1 MKRTII
7 ILSAAVVAVLSVVS
21 CAKER
26 FDAPE
31 VTGDVITFSSFR
43 QQVFTRADI
52 DLMNFEVGTKYTL
65 LAVDTPASGGSY
77 QWVDGKGFATQPQVG
92 EEATGNVISYEPKA
106 VFRRGESL
114 DFFGLTYGNGD
125 VPALNTPLANGVN
138 PTITVA
144 EVADKAGA
152 GLNRF
157 PDLMHSNSGDARNRT
172 SAGGTVLLPF
182 QHAMAAVNIL
192 VSKQDETDDLD
203 VEKQLERVKIR
214 KITLENVATT
224 ATMDVV
230 TGDWTWDAS
239 TESGSRVVFESIQAD
254 GYTVGINAENPL
266 LTAAEGMK
274 EDDVDLLIIPTDKL
288 ADTDPA
294 KQLRLTVEIEGLEK
308 YNTLTDSFE
317 PYDNTAT
324 VQPGHTVI
332 TNGSCTVTQDLVVYS
347 DEDGHAEGPLEFER
361 NHKYT
366 LSIFIMR
373 DNVRIVAVS
382 PQVYDWVPVD
392 TEEYAAVLGQPVT
405 FGGTVWMDRNLGAKT
420 FDCENDFFNS
430 MGYYYQF
437 CRNIPW
443 IMDLDVLKRYLNNQ
457 TVFYRIPESEVP
469 YGGLRTADHYHSTT
483 NPKSVFSRHNVDKY
497 DSQGNL
503 YTEGTFGIH
512 SSATDNSDP
521 LFFTYDEH
529 GNKVSTWRT
538 SYRYLSY
545 DPADQTDKTLWP
557 ALNPGDPGGYSFIV
571 GPKNEGHQA
580 WSWTH
585 AEVDLYRNHWG
596 NMTSIP
602 ENQPAPKG
610 WKIASRKEVYT
621 ILPESVSS
629 GWTENSA
636 HLYQARTDHDMT
648 TGGVAGAPPTSSVAG
663 LYNFQYILGR
673 ITLPAAGSS
682 PGLKPINHS
691 TTTLPCVYGIKHQG
705 TDQAYR
711 IKIEQLPSKTVI
723 FSEGGKTFYFN
734 YVRITRYPAK
744 ATDKFLTNVTSNP
757 SDGISDNPKRQVTV
771 TQTNLQDF
779 DWDHPSAELFFPMQG
794 YIDAGNQDRDLF
806 LDEFGISCI
815 MRVTTWTGATPGHNH
830 TFYFRNVG
838 VGSNTGSRNALG
850 DPIRLI
856 RDFSADA
863 K

>member
-26 FDAPE
+26 FETPE

-52 DLMNFEVGTKYTL
+52 DLMNFPVGSKYTL

-114 DFFGLTYGNGD
+114 DFFGLTYGND
-125 VPALNTPLANGVN
+125 EVPALNTPLANGVN

-144 EVADKAGA
+144 EVANKAGA
-152 GLNRF
+152 GLNRL
-157 PDLMHSNSGDARNRT
+157 PDLMHSNDTDARNRT

-182 QHAMAAVNIL
+182 VHSMAAVNVL
-192 VSKQDETDDLD
+192 VSKQDENNQDDVD
-203 VEKQLERVKIR
+203 NHRQQLRNVKIK
-214 KITLENVATT
+214 KITLENVAAE

-230 TGDWTWDAS
+230 TGEWTWDAP
-239 TESGSRVVFESIQAD
+239 GVSRVVYQNPD
-254 GYTVGINAENPL
+254 GFTVTEKAQYPV
-266 LTAAEGMK
+266 TEGSG
-274 EDDVDLLIIPTDKL
+274 DRDLLVIPTKTL
-288 ADTDPA
+288 AASHPG
-294 KQLRLTVEIEGLEK
+294 KQVRLTVEIDGLEK
-308 YNTLTDSFE
+308 WDYDRGDYV

-332 TNGSCTVTQDLVVYS
+332 TNGSCTVTQDLMVYS
-347 DEDGHAEGPLEFER
+347 DETGEVEGPLEFER

-382 PQVYDWVPVD
+382 PQVYKWEPVD
-392 TEEYAAVLGQPVT
+392 TDEYSGVLGQPVT

-437 CRNIPW
+437 GRNIPW
-443 IMDLDVLKRYLNNQ
+443 IMDINVLKRYVNNQ
-457 TVFYRIPESEVP
+457 TVFYRIPASEAN
-469 YGGLRTADHYHSTT
+469 YGGLRTADHYYSTT
-483 NPKSVFSRHNVDKY
+483 YPKKRSVFSRHNVQKT
-497 DSQGNL
+497 DSEGNV

-512 SSATDNSDP
+512 SDPNDYSDP
-521 LFFTYDEH
+521 LFFTYDEN

-538 SYRYLSY
+538 SFRHLSY

-557 ALNPGDPGGYSFIV
+557 ALNPGDPGGYSFIT
-571 GPKNEGHQA
+571 GPKNEDHTG
-580 WSWTH
+580 WSWTVFGE
-585 AEVDLYRNHWG
+585 APNVTAYRDHWG
-596 NMTSIP
+596 DGISIP

-610 WKIASRKEVYT
+610 WKMASRKEVYT
-621 ILPESVSS
+621 ILPEVVCQ
-629 GWTENSA
+629 GWTDDKA
-636 HLYQARTDHDMT
+636 VLYQADTQHEMT
-648 TGGVAGAPPTSSVAG
+648 GNPNTASVVG
-663 LYNFQYILGR
+663 TYNFQYILGR
-673 ITLPAAGSS
+673 ITLPAAGSTT
-682 PGLKPINHS
+682 GLKNIQHS
-691 TTTLPCVYGIKHQG
+691 NTTLPCVYGIKHQG

-711 IKIEQLPSKTVI
+711 IKIEQRPSKTVI
-723 FSEGGKTFYFN
+723 YSEGEKTFYFN

-744 ATDKFLTNVTSNP
+744 ATDKFITDVTPDASASVAEN
-757 SDGISDNPKRQVTV
+757 SKKKVTV
-771 TQTNLQDF
+771 TQSNLQDF

-794 YIDAGNQDRDLF
+794 YIDAGYIGTNWEDLYV
-806 LDEFGISCI
+806 DEFGISCI
-815 MRVTTWTGATPGHNH
+815 MRVTTWTGSEPGYNQ
-830 TFYFRNVG
+830 TFYFRNSG
-838 VGSNTGSRNALG
+838 VGSLTGSRNALG

-856 RDFSADA
+856 RDFNSDA